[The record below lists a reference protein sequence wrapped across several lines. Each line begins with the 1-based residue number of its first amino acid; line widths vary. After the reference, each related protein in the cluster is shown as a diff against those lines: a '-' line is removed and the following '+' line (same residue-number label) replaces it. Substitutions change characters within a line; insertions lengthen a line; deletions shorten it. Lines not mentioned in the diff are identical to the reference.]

1 MKLRWKFFFILLVFS
16 LIPLSIITIVNQRG
30 TSRLGA
36 MISEDVQQNLT
47 HLANGILKLTTENS
61 ATILEHSRKSVELAL
76 TGLAYEAEAVLA
88 EEPPATMKVYF
99 APDFNDPAT
108 APPDFGPQVGYMKK
122 SDDGQLV
129 NDFVSFNHPVV
140 LLAPGVTASDAA
152 EDIDR
157 LSMLNDF
164 FSEISGKL
172 RPTLHWAY
180 ASFESG
186 VHVSYPGHGGY
197 PDGYDPRQR
206 PWYVD
211 AVDEIRW
218 TVPLVDATSGQVI
231 MTASKQLRHPDGSR
245 AGVVAMD
252 VLLTE
257 VLRLE
262 ALSSVWTEA
271 MRSFLVT
278 PVPDPE
284 TYLTGLLIIA
294 QKDYQT
300 QAASWEGSIT
310 PERLTSED
318 PGRLTQLVNELGHG
332 RSGYLEMPYR
342 GTASLWAFAPLDKQS
357 YFIVIVPRSVLD
369 LLPRKTVQIVQK
381 YTDEELLITAAA
393 AFGAIL
399 LATLA
404 AFLGSRG
411 FTRSIYE
418 LVDAAGRL
426 SRGDFTVRVNS
437 RTGDERDQVIQA
449 FNDMVPKLEDHLRM
463 RESLQLATEVQQN
476 LLPQREPSLP
486 GLDIAGLSLYCDET
500 GGDYYD
506 YLEVSKDPLGAA
518 AVVVA
523 DVSGHGVYAALLM
536 ASARAALR
544 LRATLPGGPAEIIA
558 DVNRQFTTDVASSGA
573 FMTLFYLAIDSTR
586 KALRWVRAG
595 HDPAILYDPDSES
608 FEELSGRGLPLGVD
622 EDALFEENEKRNLKP
637 GGVIFIG
644 TDGIWET
651 AGPDGRLFGKEA
663 LRELIRTIFDRSARD
678 ITKAVVQALEAFR
691 QGLKPADDITMV
703 VIKIL

>member
-1 MKLRWKFFFILLVFS
+1 
-16 LIPLSIITIVNQRG
+16 
-30 TSRLGA
+30 
-36 MISEDVQQNLT
+36 
-47 HLANGILKLTTENS
+47 
-61 ATILEHSRKSVELAL
+61 
-76 TGLAYEAEAVLA
+76 
-88 EEPPATMKVYF
+88 
-99 APDFNDPAT
+99 
-108 APPDFGPQVGYMKK
+108 
-122 SDDGQLV
+122 
-129 NDFVSFNHPVV
+129 
-140 LLAPGVTASDAA
+140 
-152 EDIDR
+152 
-157 LSMLNDF
+157 
-164 FSEISGKL
+164 
-172 RPTLHWAY
+172 
-180 ASFESG
+180 
-186 VHVSYPGHGGY
+186 
-197 PDGYDPRQR
+197 
-206 PWYVD
+206 
-211 AVDEIRW
+211 
-218 TVPLVDATSGQVI
+218 
-231 MTASKQLRHPDGSR
+231 
-245 AGVVAMD
+245 
-252 VLLTE
+252 
-257 VLRLE
+257 
-262 ALSSVWTEA
+262 
-271 MRSFLVT
+271 
-278 PVPDPE
+278 
-284 TYLTGLLIIA
+284 
-294 QKDYQT
+294 
-300 QAASWEGSIT
+300 
-310 PERLTSED
+310 
-318 PGRLTQLVNELGHG
+318 
-332 RSGYLEMPYR
+332 
-342 GTASLWAFAPLDKQS
+342 
-357 YFIVIVPRSVLD
+357 
-369 LLPRKTVQIVQK
+369 
-381 YTDEELLITAAA
+381 
-393 AFGAIL
+393 
-399 LATLA
+399 
-404 AFLGSRG
+404 
-411 FTRSIYE
+411 

-476 LLPQREPSLP
+476 LLPQSEPSLP

-500 GGDYYD
+500 GGDYFD

-544 LRATLPGGPAEIIA
+544 LRASLPGGPAEIVA
-558 DVNRQFTTDVASSGA
+558 DVNRQFTADVGSSGA

-586 KALRWVRAG
+586 QALRWVRAG

>member
-1 MKLRWKFFFILLVFS
+1 MKLRWKFFFILLMFS
-16 LIPLSIITIVNQRG
+16 LIPLGIITIVSQRG
-30 TSRLGA
+30 TSRMGA
-36 MISEDVQQNLT
+36 VISEDVHQILT
-47 HLANGILKLTTENS
+47 RLANGILKLTAENS
-61 ATILEHSRKSVELAL
+61 ATLLEHSQKSVELAL
-76 TGLAYEAEAVLA
+76 TGLAHEAEAVLA
-88 EEPPATMKVYF
+88 EEPPAAVKVYF
-99 APDFNDPAT
+99 ATDFEDPAT

-122 SDDGQLV
+122 ADDGRLV
-129 NDFVSFNHPVV
+129 NAFVSFDHPVV
-140 LLAPGVTASDAA
+140 LLAPGVSASDAA

-157 LSMLNDF
+157 LSLLTDF

-172 RPTLHWAY
+172 RPTLHWVY
-180 ASFESG
+180 ASSENG
-186 VHVSYPGHGGY
+186 VHVSFPGHGGY

-211 AVDEIRW
+211 AGDEIRW
-218 TVPLVDATSGQVI
+218 TLPLVDATSGQVI

-271 MRSFLVT
+271 LLSFLVT
-278 PVPDPE
+278 PVLDSKNHITE
-284 TYLTGLLIIA
+284 LLIVA
-294 QKDYQT
+294 QKDYQNR
-300 QAASWEGSIT
+300 AASWEGSIT
-310 PERLTSED
+310 PEQLTSED
-318 PGRLTQLVNELGHG
+318 PGRLSQLVNELGRG
-332 RSGYLEMPYR
+332 RSGYLEMPYK
-342 GTASLWAFAPLDKQS
+342 GVSSIWAFAPIHAKAS
-357 YFIVIVPRSVLD
+357 FVIIVPKAVIDR
-369 LLPRKTVQIVQK
+369 LPEKAVTAVQ
-381 YTDEELLITAAA
+381 TFTAEELLITAVAA
-393 AFGAIL
+393 LAAIL
-399 LATLA
+399 LATVAALA
-404 AFLGSRG
+404 GSRG
-411 FTRSIYE
+411 FTRPMYE
-418 LVDAAGRL
+418 LAAAAGRL
-426 SRGDFTVRVNS
+426 SRGDFAVRVSS

-476 LLPQREPSLP
+476 LLPQSEPSLP

-500 GGDYYD
+500 GGDYFD

-544 LRATLPGGPAEIIA
+544 LRASLPGGPAEIVA
-558 DVNRQFTTDVASSGA
+558 DVNRQFTADVGSSGA
-573 FMTLFYLAIDSTR
+573 FMTLFYLTIDSTR

-608 FEELSGRGLPLGVD
+608 FEELSGRGSPLGVD

-678 ITKAVVQALEAFR
+678 ITKEVVQALEAFR